1 MDKWT
6 IKWKF
11 TSEASI
17 PQRHIGAD
25 SVHFAI

>member
-11 TSEASI
+11 TSETST
-17 PQRHIGAD
+17 PKQHIGAD
-25 SVHFAI
+25 SVLSAI

>member
-11 TSEASI
+11 TSET
-17 PQRHIGAD
+17 PTPKRHTGAE
-25 SVHFAI
+25 SVHPTI